1 MMTAVAAADWTHEE
15 SGPHRVPRPQ
25 IQAGDLVDG
34 YQLIRPIGRGGT
46 GTVWAGR
53 RLVDGRRVA
62 IKVLSG
68 HVLDRYPELADRLI
82 REWEACSRI
91 EHDRVVT
98 VYGYGTHLGLPYL
111 VMDQVEGETL
121 FDRVRRDGPLSLE
134 ETAAIVAQVAEALGA
149 AHDAGVIHRDVKAGN
164 IMLGDDG
171 VMMLDFGFAKLDDA
185 SRRPL
190 ITQEGT
196 SLGSPTYMS
205 PEQYL
210 GSSRVDHRTD
220 VWALAVVA
228 YFALT
233 GASPFSGLT
242 FVTIAA
248 EVLDH
253 RFTAPCFIKPDL
265 PDATDTFFQRAFAR
279 SIDDRHQSAGELA
292 HDLTRLASRPPLRR
306 GPSALAVTGDGPDA
320 QRRRKQI
327 DTAVQAALRPLQ
339 PRPSAFRWGAIA
351 FACTLSALVV
361 GALVAQLVG

>member
-1 MMTAVAAADWTHEE
+1 MTMAAAEWTHQE
-15 SGPHRVPRPQ
+15 SGPHPIPRPH

-62 IKVLSG
+62 IKLLSG
-68 HVLDRYPELADRLI
+68 DVLDRYPELADRLI

-91 EHDRVVT
+91 EHERVVR
-98 VYGYGTHLGLPYL
+98 VHDYGTHLGLPYL
-111 VMDQVEGETL
+111 VMDHVEGETL

-134 ETAAIVAQVAEALGA
+134 QTATIVAQAAEALGA
-149 AHDAGVIHRDVKAGN
+149 AHRAGVIHRDVKAGN
-164 IMLGDDG
+164 IMLGDHG
-171 VMMLDFGFAKLDDA
+171 VMLLDFGFAKLDA
-185 SRRPL
+185 ESRRPL

-233 GASPFSGLT
+233 GTSPFSGLT

-253 RFTAPCFIKPDL
+253 RFTAPCFRQPDL
-265 PDATDTFFQRAFAR
+265 PDATDTFFQRAFAF
-279 SIDDRHQSAGELA
+279 SVDDRHQTAAELA
-292 HDLTRLASRPPLRR
+292 HELRQLVSRSALPSI
-306 GPSALAVTGDGPDA
+306 PSALAVTGDGPEA
-320 QRRRKQI
+320 QQRRQRI
-327 DTAVQAALRPLQ
+327 DDAVQAALRPLQ
-339 PRPSAFRWGAIA
+339 PRPSALRWGAIA
-351 FACTLSALVV
+351 FACTLTALVI
-361 GALVAQLVG
+361 GALVAQLTG